1 MEPFDF
7 IEEIDVINSTDD
19 NFEKYNQN
27 EVESSKIQLNI
38 NHTRLKIQSNN
49 ILKKVNYILNIYF
62 NGYNSNS
69 KDHIIY
75 YNKL

>member
-1 MEPFDF
+1 MEPFNF
-7 IEEIDVINSTDD
+7 IEEIDAINSTDD
-19 NFEKYNQN
+19 NFEKYNQY
-27 EVESSKIQLNI
+27 EVKSSKTQLNI
-38 NHTRLKIQSNN
+38 NYNRLKIQSNN
-49 ILKKVNYILNIYF
+49 ILKKGNYIFNIYF